1 MGVGDNEAMH
11 ELVAFAAV
19 AAVLIV
25 TPGPDMALVTRNTV
39 ALGRRAGLETSAGV
53 CAGVLVHGCA
63 AALGLSAILRT
74 SATAFTVVKLA
85 GAAYLVFLGAQVLW
99 RARPAASEPG
109 ALRGAGERRL
119 RGSPFRQGLF
129 SNVLNPKLAV
139 FFLTLLPQFID
150 PHQPAAGGSLLLAAV
165 YSAMCAV
172 WLVAF
177 TLTVMRVRAALRSP
191 RVARIVERVTG
202 SMLVVL
208 ALRVAVDRR

>member
-1 MGVGDNEAMH
+1 MH

-19 AAVLIV
+19 AAVLIL

-74 SATAFTVVKLA
+74 SATAFTIVKLA
-85 GAAYLVFLGAQVLW
+85 GAAYLVCLGAQALW
-99 RARPAASEPG
+99 RS
-109 ALRGAGERRL
+109 RGAATHPDSPLSTSNRRVN
-119 RGSPFRQGLF
+119 GSPFRQGLL

-150 PHQPAAGGSLLLAAV
+150 PHDAAAARSLLLAGI

-177 TLTVMRVRAALRSP
+177 TLFVTRAREALRTP
-191 RVARIVERVTG
+191 RVIRIVERVTG
-202 SMLVVL
+202 SVLIVVG
-208 ALRVAVDRR
+208 LRVAVDRPD

>member
-1 MGVGDNEAMH
+1 VH

-19 AAVLIV
+19 AAVLIL

-85 GAAYLVFLGAQVLW
+85 GAAYLVYLGMQALW
-99 RARPAASEPG
+99 RSRAG
-109 ALRGAGERRL
+109 AVLPDPPWGTSNRRAN
-119 RGSPFRQGLF
+119 GSPFRQGLF

-150 PHQPAAGGSLLLAAV
+150 PHDAAAARSLLLAGI

-172 WLVAF
+172 WLVVF
-177 TLTVMRVRAALRSP
+177 TLAVTRVREALRTP
-191 RVARIVERVTG
+191 RVTMIVERVTG
-202 SMLVVL
+202 SVLILVG
-208 ALRVAVDRR
+208 LRVAANQPD